1 MKIKKLNLGFTLI
14 ELMIVVGIIGILAA
28 IAYPSYLTYIQT
40 SRRSVASGCLQEM
53 SQQMERRYTTSL
65 AYNST
70 TTLPSLGCTTSVVN
84 QYTFAFSTN
93 QPTVK
98 TFAIE
103 AQAQG
108 AQVND
113 GCVNLTLNQTG
124 VKSVSGSK
132 TVAQCWK

>member
-1 MKIKKLNLGFTLI
+1 MKVKKSNLGFTLI

-28 IAYPSYLTYIQT
+28 IAYPSYQTYIQT

-53 SQQMERRYTTSL
+53 AQQMERRYTTTL

-70 TTLPSLGCTTSVVN
+70 TTLPVLACTTPIN
-84 QYTFAFSTN
+84 TYYTFAFSTA

-103 AQAQG
+103 AQAMG

-113 GCVNLTLNQTG
+113 GCINLTLTQTG